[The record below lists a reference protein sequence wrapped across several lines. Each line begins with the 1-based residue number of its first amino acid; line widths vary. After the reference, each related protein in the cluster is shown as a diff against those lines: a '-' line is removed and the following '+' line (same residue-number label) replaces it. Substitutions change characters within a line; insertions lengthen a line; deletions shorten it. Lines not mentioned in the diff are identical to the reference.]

1 MAKTVLVINSG
12 SSSIKYQLVDLET
25 GEGIASGLVEK
36 IGEPVDGH
44 YKHEYNG
51 EKHELE
57 EPIHDHEQGLKRVL
71 GFFDEFGPKLADAG
85 IVFCPAS
92 GRPAPKLEEMFE
104 GIKNRLAFCPDN
116 GACVIYRGSYIYK
129 SNIDVELYQQVLNR
143 ASEDPRAVPVLC
155 CFDEFYVLARDHQ
168 YHDEISVYYNTINY
182 VDSFE
187 GIDLESNKISIFFPG
202 YDAEPAFRETYSPEF
217 SDKLYVTNAGREW
230 IDFMNLG
237 VDKGAG
243 VAHLCEHLGID
254 IADAAAVGDTYNDI
268 PMLERVG
275 HSFIVDNAEEHMNA
289 HAKWRI
295 PSNNDGGVLTLI
307 DAILAAR

>member
-1 MAKTVLVINSG
+1 MDKTLLTDERVL
-12 SSSIKYQLVDLET
+12 
-25 GEGIASGLVEK
+25 
-36 IGEPVDGH
+36 P
-44 YKHEYNG
+44 
-51 EKHELE
+51 
-57 EPIHDHEQGLKRVL
+57 QGL
-71 GFFDEFGPKLADAG
+71 DERLDKLADAG

-129 SNIDVELYQQVLNR
+129 SNIDVELYQQVLSR

-187 GIDLESNKISIFFPG
+187 GIDFESNKISVFFPG

-243 VAHLCEHLGID
+243 VAHLCEHLDID
-254 IADAAAVGDTYNDI
+254 IADAAAVGDTYNDC
-268 PMLERVG
+268 LLYT
-275 HSFIVDNAEEHMNA
+275 S
-289 HAKWRI
+289 
-295 PSNNDGGVLTLI
+295 PSPRDRG
-307 DAILAAR
+307 

>member
-1 MAKTVLVINSG
+1 MQTYESDANIGNIKILAVDMDKTLLTDERVL
-12 SSSIKYQLVDLET
+12 
-25 GEGIASGLVEK
+25 
-36 IGEPVDGH
+36 P
-44 YKHEYNG
+44 
-51 EKHELE
+51 
-57 EPIHDHEQGLKRVL
+57 QGL
-71 GFFDEFGPKLADAG
+71 DERLDKLAG

-104 GIKNRLAFCPDN
+104 SIKNRLAFCPDN

-129 SNIDVELYQQVLNR
+129 SIIDVELYQQVLSR

-187 GIDLESNKISIFFPG
+187 GIDIESNKISIFFPA

-230 IDFMNLG
+230 
-237 VDKGAG
+237 
-243 VAHLCEHLGID
+243 ID

>member
-1 MAKTVLVINSG
+1 MA
-12 SSSIKYQLVDLET
+12 
-25 GEGIASGLVEK
+25 
-36 IGEPVDGH
+36 
-44 YKHEYNG
+44 
-51 EKHELE
+51 
-57 EPIHDHEQGLKRVL
+57 
-71 GFFDEFGPKLADAG
+71 
-85 IVFCPAS
+85 
-92 GRPAPKLEEMFE
+92 
-104 GIKNRLAFCPDN
+104 
-116 GACVIYRGSYIYK
+116 
-129 SNIDVELYQQVLNR
+129 LYQQVLAR
-143 ASEDPRAVPVLC
+143 ASEDSRAVPVLC

-182 VDSFE
+182 VDTFE
-187 GIDLESNKISIFFPG
+187 GLDVESNKISIFFPDF
-202 YDAEPAFRETYSPEF
+202 DAEPAFREDYNPAF
-217 SDKLYVTNAGREW
+217 SDQLYVTNAGREW

-237 VDKGAG
+237 VDKGSG
-243 VAHLCEHLGID
+243 VAHLCEQLGIG

>member
-1 MAKTVLVINSG
+1 MA
-12 SSSIKYQLVDLET
+12 
-25 GEGIASGLVEK
+25 
-36 IGEPVDGH
+36 
-44 YKHEYNG
+44 
-51 EKHELE
+51 
-57 EPIHDHEQGLKRVL
+57 
-71 GFFDEFGPKLADAG
+71 
-85 IVFCPAS
+85 
-92 GRPAPKLEEMFE
+92 
-104 GIKNRLAFCPDN
+104 
-116 GACVIYRGSYIYK
+116 
-129 SNIDVELYQQVLNR
+129 LYQQVLTR

-155 CFDEFYVLARDHQ
+155 CYDEFYVLARDHQ

-187 GIDLESNKISIFFPG
+187 GLDIESNKISIFFPA
-202 YDAEPAFRETYSPEF
+202 YDAEPAFREDYSPEF

-237 VDKGAG
+237 VDKGSG
-243 VAHLCEHLGID
+243 VAHLCERLGID

>member
-1 MAKTVLVINSG
+1 MQTYESDANIGNIKILAVDMDKTLLTDERVL
-12 SSSIKYQLVDLET
+12 
-25 GEGIASGLVEK
+25 
-36 IGEPVDGH
+36 P
-44 YKHEYNG
+44 
-51 EKHELE
+51 
-57 EPIHDHEQGLKRVL
+57 QGL
-71 GFFDEFGPKLADAG
+71 DERLDKLADAG

-155 CFDEFYVLARDHQ
+155 C
-168 YHDEISVYYNTINY
+168 
-182 VDSFE
+182 
-187 GIDLESNKISIFFPG
+187 
-202 YDAEPAFRETYSPEF
+202 
-217 SDKLYVTNAGREW
+217 
-230 IDFMNLG
+230 
-237 VDKGAG
+237 